1 MDADAFFDDNNPPG
15 IIDDRIIVGLP
26 PPERVKK
33 ATRNRWG
40 PLELSTE
47 KDGVMEYT
55 YPFLEDPK
63 DMLLISYFCTYK
75 PFVQQFGNTCPA
87 WTKCLD
93 GLKTE
98 KLNDDE
104 FVFKD
109 GTLAMRTIKN
119 RWEDYVTFIKGYQA
133 RVPYNT
139 GGDNEPEPELL
150 VELEKLVNEYNDFC
164 GAKVTKK
171 I

>member
-150 VELEKLVNEYNDFC
+150 VELEKLVNEYNDFR